1 MRPWHH
7 EDMEGRK
14 LTMMQVVVFVYA
26 CCVLA
31 FNTWMTRRYAATE
44 SRQKDQEAE
53 LYPML
58 SRDDVPFGA
67 KALER
72 GVQVEGIWVS
82 NHNTPHSSTLR
93 PETPTTDQPSSPD
106 MRKYPVRPPTPA
118 SSVAI
123 ENAKYSRKSLPA
135 DTPTASS
142 SEVDLVVA
150 TENPDQT
157 RVPAEVYTPAMFSQ
171 TPSSPSTFGR
181 HSESFVGD
189 KRYKQ
194 KRASFH
200 SRIWHAGQVFDNQ
213 PAAGPR
219 DRDELG
225 WAQTGNAVAHSPD
238 EQRRASR
245 MSSKCLL

>member
-1 MRPWHH
+1 
-7 EDMEGRK
+7 
-14 LTMMQVVVFVYA
+14 MMQVVVFVYA

-82 NHNTPHSSTLR
+82 NHNTPHSSTLH

-123 ENAKYSRKSLPA
+123 ENANYSRKSLTA

-150 TENPDQT
+150 TENPCQT

-189 KRYKQ
+189 KRYNQ

-219 DRDELG
+219 DRDEPG
-225 WAQTGNAVAHSPD
+225 WAQTGNAVDHSLD

-245 MSSKCLL
+245 MSSKCLLKPH